1 MILSTWDCH
10 TAMPPKK
17 VTAVPT
23 NSIANLFAS
32 ATNKASSSG
41 TKQAVNVSKT
51 ESKQNTQL
59 SSLDAQVQAF
69 YNSLKPNER
78 IAHEIAVEK
87 LGTSYDVTRTHGF
100 VKWRAA
106 QPKV

>member
-1 MILSTWDCH
+1 
-10 TAMPPKK
+10 MPPKK
-17 VTAVPT
+17 VTAIPT
-23 NSIANLFAS
+23 NSIANLFA
-32 ATNKASSSG
+32 AAGNKASSG

-87 LGTSYDVTRTHGF
+87 LGTSYDVSRTHGF

-106 QPKV
+106 NSKCK

>member
-1 MILSTWDCH
+1 
-10 TAMPPKK
+10 MPPKK
-17 VTAVPT
+17 VTTPPS
-23 NSIANLFAS
+23 NSIATLFA
-32 ATNKASSSG
+32 AAGTASSSA
-41 TKQAVNVSKT
+41 KKVADVVAKS

-87 LGTSYDVTRTHGF
+87 LGTSYDVSRTHGF

>member
-1 MILSTWDCH
+1 M
-10 TAMPPKK
+10 APKK

-32 ATNKASSSG
+32 AANKASSG

-87 LGTSYDVTRTHGF
+87 LGTSYDVSRTHGF